1 MNLLGTWWAC
11 ESKGKIF
18 TLHVRFGKSALFQC
32 SIFSSFLRN
41 KYTISGLSL
50 LSLFFISQYEYNYT
64 FRWHLSGFPSTSH
77 FFLSGPR
84 SDVSLDGGAASA
96 ELHRRRI
103 GEAQRVCREKRCEGK
118 FFEKRRYILN
128 RFLGP
133 INYFFSL
140 SQSSLSPSPYSLA
153 FCFPW
158 YTYLWPLP
166 NFDFTLFLCPPSL
179 SVAPLSH
186 SFISLPTY
194 LYLPMSTYPYISLY
208 NRCRPRN
215 RIGLVFYFC
224 ACKGPFVL
232 CTCAW
237 EGNFYVSKFF
247 IM

>member
-41 KYTISGLSL
+41 KYTITGLSL

-140 SQSSLSPSPYSLA
+140 SQSFLSLLSLSLSLS
-153 FCFPW
+153 
-158 YTYLWPLP
+158 
-166 NFDFTLFLCPPSL
+166 PPSL
-179 SVAPLSH
+179 SLFLSLLFSMVYLPMTPSQLWLH
-186 SFISLPTY
+186 TLSRSFISLPSYVY
-194 LYLPMSTYPYISLY
+194 LSLYIS
-208 NRCRPRN
+208 
-215 RIGLVFYFC
+215 I
-224 ACKGPFVL
+224 
-232 CTCAW
+232 
-237 EGNFYVSKFF
+237 
-247 IM
+247 

>member
-41 KYTISGLSL
+41 KYTITGLSL

-103 GEAQRVCREKRCEGK
+103 GEAQRVCREKSCEGK
-118 FFEKRRYILN
+118 FYEKRRYILN

-133 INYFFSL
+133 INYFFSI
-140 SQSSLSPSPYSLA
+140 SQSSLS
-153 FCFPW
+153 
-158 YTYLWPLP
+158 LP
-166 NFDFTLFLCPPSL
+166 IP
-179 SVAPLSH
+179 
-186 SFISLPTY
+186 
-194 LYLPMSTYPYISLY
+194 
-208 NRCRPRN
+208 
-215 RIGLVFYFC
+215 
-224 ACKGPFVL
+224 
-232 CTCAW
+232 
-237 EGNFYVSKFF
+237 
-247 IM
+247 